1 MEITYAKW
9 VIFVNQI
16 FIFLHKY
23 DDLMNILIKIEVNS
37 ANPVNL
43 YENYIF
49 KKDPYPIYT
58 GHPPLKKSVF

>member
-1 MEITYAKW
+1 
-9 VIFVNQI
+9 
-16 FIFLHKY
+16 
-23 DDLMNILIKIEVNS
+23 MNLLIKIAVNS

-58 GHPPLKKSVF
+58 GHPPPKKKVYFGGGDGQQN